1 MNQVTC
7 LTLLR
12 YPNIFSK
19 IWAFGMMQFAHSSF
33 SNIEGLEFYKLMGSG
48 KGDGF
53 NPWPDWSTY
62 AVLTIWKD
70 EASAND
76 FIHNSKLYKSY
87 KKKADNV
94 CTIYMYNIKAHGLW
108 SGLNPFRVTEN
119 ISSANEIICVITR
132 ATIKISKLR
141 KFWKYVPHSSTPL
154 QNNADLIYTKGIG
167 ELPIVQ
173 MATFSIWKNE
183 EAVKAFAYKS
193 REHAKAIKMTRDL
206 KWYSEELF
214 SRFKPFKIVGKWE
227 GFDLHLNK

>member
-7 LTLLR
+7 ITLLR
-12 YPNIFSK
+12 YPSVISK
-19 IWAFGMMQFAHSSF
+19 IWAFGMMQFAHRSF
-33 SNIEGLEFYKLMGSG
+33 SNVEGLEFYKLMGSG

-62 AVLTIWKD
+62 AILTIWKNED
-70 EASAND
+70 SAND
-76 FIHNSKLYKSY
+76 FIENGKLYKRY
-87 KKKADNV
+87 HKKADNV
-94 CTIYMYNIKAHGLW
+94 CTIYMYNTKSHGLW
-108 SGLNPFRVTEN
+108 SGKNPFRVAHNT
-119 ISSANEIICVITR
+119 STANELICVITR

-141 KFWKYVPHSSTPL
+141 KFWKYVPKSSEPL
-154 QNNADLIYTKGIG
+154 QNNKDLIYTKGIG
-167 ELPIVQ
+167 EVPIIQ

-214 SRFKPFKIVGKWE
+214 SRFKPFKIIGRWE
-227 GFDLHLNK
+227 GLDTVLNE